1 MITRWEQKENG
12 SWKGYIRFTK
22 EDNTQSIETT
32 ETNNDNSSW
41 YNPFSWFW

>member
-22 EDNTQSIETT
+22 EDNKQEETID
-32 ETNNDNSSW
+32 ETITSTSW
-41 YNPFSWFW
+41 YNPFSWIW